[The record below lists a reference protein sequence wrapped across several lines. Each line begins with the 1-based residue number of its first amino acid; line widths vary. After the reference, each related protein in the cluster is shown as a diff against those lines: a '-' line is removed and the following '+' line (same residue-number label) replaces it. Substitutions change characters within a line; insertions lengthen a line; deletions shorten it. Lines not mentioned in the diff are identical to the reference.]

1 MQKKIYLQVTDKC
14 NLKCPFCYMSRENID
29 LPINLAIAKIKETD
43 ADRII
48 FHGGEP
54 LLRPDFILKIIDTF
68 PNKEFSITSNMTL
81 PLTDERLKVLY
92 RCGVATSYS
101 VDRFEDKNI
110 YDIFL
115 SNLRKYHGNFTLL
128 VTLSNKQIKQ
138 PVKELI
144 QTINTINP
152 SSVTFER
159 CYDTGAD
166 RIFYE
171 KTDDYLCLIL
181 KNTHLLKAENNTLKN
196 FVYAIKNNIN
206 VYPTHCNDNIITI
219 TPEGN
224 FQTCPTAN
232 TVQKMKKEC
241 LSCDYMT
248 YCRHDCCI
256 FGNFNF
262 CTFPKKTLEYVKQ
275 NLIIKR
281 NSYKKKDVENIS
293 KKNEPNKSVFFTVDN
308 AKYPNMYSAYDIF
321 SKYFKIPKQN
331 FILTNGCENACRI
344 ALLARNIKD
353 ITIEN
358 PTWDLFRII
367 AAGLNVK
374 YYLHDY
380 EYVNGIF
387 QPTAINDKHEWLY
400 TTDTYNNL
408 FKHKNFSEDTYV
420 NVIIDETYTLKY
432 LKNYTTIPKNKIIV
446 GSFSKA
452 VGCGLRLG
460 YILFN
465 SIYNER
471 FQLLREQYIS
481 STAVEFLRNIS
492 EYDLNMEKDIDSPLC
507 ISSHKVYSTFSEKIG
522 NNGKQFHVGKDIFF
536 RYGI

>member
-1 MQKKIYLQVTDKC
+1 M
-14 NLKCPFCYMSRENID
+14 
-29 LPINLAIAKIKETD
+29 
-43 ADRII
+43 
-48 FHGGEP
+48 
-54 LLRPDFILKIIDTF
+54 
-68 PNKEFSITSNMTL
+68 
-81 PLTDERLKVLY
+81 
-92 RCGVATSYS
+92 
-101 VDRFEDKNI
+101 
-110 YDIFL
+110 
-115 SNLRKYHGNFTLL
+115 
-128 VTLSNKQIKQ
+128 
-138 PVKELI
+138 
-144 QTINTINP
+144 
-152 SSVTFER
+152 
-159 CYDTGAD
+159 
-166 RIFYE
+166 
-171 KTDDYLCLIL
+171 
-181 KNTHLLKAENNTLKN
+181 
-196 FVYAIKNNIN
+196 
-206 VYPTHCNDNIITI
+206 
-219 TPEGN
+219 
-224 FQTCPTAN
+224 
-232 TVQKMKKEC
+232 
-241 LSCDYMT
+241 
-248 YCRHDCCI
+248 
-256 FGNFNF
+256 
-262 CTFPKKTLEYVKQ
+262 
-275 NLIIKR
+275 
-281 NSYKKKDVENIS
+281 
-293 KKNEPNKSVFFTVDN
+293 
-308 AKYPNMYSAYDIF
+308 
-321 SKYFKIPKQN
+321 
-331 FILTNGCENACRI
+331 
-344 ALLARNIKD
+344 ARNIKD

-367 AAGLNVK
+367 ATGLNVK